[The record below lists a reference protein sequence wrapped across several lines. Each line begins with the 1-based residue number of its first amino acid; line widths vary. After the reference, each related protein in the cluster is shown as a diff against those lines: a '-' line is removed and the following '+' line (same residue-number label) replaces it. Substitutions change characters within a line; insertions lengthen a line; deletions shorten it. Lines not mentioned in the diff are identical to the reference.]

1 MNKPPVKN
9 FYLEIHFVQGIVFF
23 VVVVL
28 HLQLSIRSSSI
39 QLSSIKG
46 QGPKSTIMEFS
57 ECRMNSMKTRVF
69 QMDVSEAKEKEEEEA
84 KRAASIDH
92 DVRQ

>member
-1 MNKPPVKN
+1 
-9 FYLEIHFVQGIVFF
+9 
-23 VVVVL
+23 
-28 HLQLSIRSSSI
+28 
-39 QLSSIKG
+39 
-46 QGPKSTIMEFS
+46 MEFS

-69 QMDVSEAKEKEEEEA
+69 QMDVSEAKEKEEEA